1 MHAVDLLEIPVPRAN
16 LWRGANLG
24 GTDAIAIELPDG
36 DLADLEAA
44 AIDLAAQGIDP
55 VDAHPDDLPLG
66 TLEPLVAELRH
77 EVLHGRGLALLR
89 GFPVE
94 RRSVDELGLMFWGIG
109 LRLGRAVSQSVMG
122 ERLGHVVNVT
132 DVDPHARAYR
142 NRSELAPHS
151 DPGDLL
157 SFLCIRPALD
167 GGVSRFVSSLAV
179 FDEIRRSRPD
189 LLDRLA
195 RGYRYHRFGEQGPDD
210 DPITPHHVPVF
221 SMCDGLVS
229 GRYVP
234 EYVQIA
240 ADEDPSI
247 QLDDVDH
254 EALDLLH
261 TTTNQAD
268 LVLDFTMAAGEAV
281 VANNYTVFH
290 ARTAFTDS
298 PKHRRHLLRLWLAAE
313 PPRPVVPETEQ
324 YPDGPGISR
333 QPGQTP
339 SFASRYDEPNQP
351 GRQ

>member
-1 MHAVDLLEIPVPRAN
+1 MDLLDASVPVAN
-16 LWRGANLG
+16 LWRGADLG
-24 GTDAIAIELPDG
+24 STDQIAVDLPNT
-36 DLADLEAA
+36 DLEELETAA
-44 AIDLAAQGIDP
+44 VDLAARGVDP
-55 VDAHPDDLPLG
+55 VDASTADLPLG
-66 TLEPLVAELRH
+66 ALEPLLADLRH
-77 EVLHGRGLALLR
+77 EVLHGRGLVLLR

-94 RRSVDELGLMFWGIG
+94 RCTVDELALMFWGFG

-151 DPGDLL
+151 DPGDML

-167 GGVSRFVSSLAV
+167 GGVSRFVSSLTV
-179 FDEIRRSRPD
+179 FDEIRRTRPD
-189 LLDRLA
+189 LLARLA
-195 RGYRYHRFGEQGPDD
+195 RGYRYHRFGEQGPEDE
-210 DPITPHHVPVF
+210 PITPHRLPVF
-221 SMCDGLVS
+221 SLCEELVS

-240 ADEDPSI
+240 ADEDASVV
-247 QLDDVDH
+247 LTDADH

-261 TTTNQAD
+261 ATTNRAD

-298 PKHRRHLLRLWLAAE
+298 PEHRRHLLRLWLAAE
-313 PPRPVVPETEQ
+313 PPRPVVPETRQ
-324 YPDGPGISR
+324 YPDEPGIPP
-333 QPGQTP
+333 QPGRTP
-339 SFASRYDEPNQP
+339 SFASRFDEP
-351 GRQ
+351 